1 MAEKTISQI
10 PRAVREQYQKGM
22 TAFERKNFDYAIAIF
37 NQVLAQEPA
46 FFDCR
51 QALRVCQHQKSGG
64 SSTFFK
70 KMLSGAGSSPLLAK
84 AQMQKDPLETIKTAE
99 QVLNSDAKSLA
110 AHKVLAS
117 AALAADLPKTAVLS
131 LEIVV
136 KNAPKDEEAQKDL
149 ARAYSAAG
157 EGEKAEQVMAELMR
171 QHPGDLK
178 LADELKDISARKTL
192 AEGGY
197 DALSDGT
204 GSYRDILKDKDRSV
218 QLEQEGRQIK
228 TDDVALKH
236 IAKLEAELVQE
247 PNNMKKLRSV
257 AELYTQQ
264 KDFDR
269 ALATYN
275 RIIEKE
281 GAADSSLQKA
291 IAETTIK
298 KFDQALEKLAL
309 LAPQTPDYAEK
320 SAQIKAER
328 DNYIL
333 SEIRQRAERYPGD
346 LGIRFELAEQLFK
359 AGRIS
364 EAMREFQKAQA
375 NPHKRI
381 QSLAYLGQCFAGL
394 GMYDMAASQLQAALK
409 EKPVFD
415 DEKKEMT
422 YALASVLQKM
432 GKLDEADELY
442 KQIFQVDMGFKDV
455 MAKVEAS
462 YKRKSGQ
469 A

>member
-22 TAFERKNFDYAIAIF
+22 SALDRKNFDYALAIF
-37 NQVLAQEPA
+37 NQVLAQEPG

-51 QALRVCQHQKSGG
+51 QALRVCQHQKSGAGG
-64 SSTFFK
+64 SFFK

-110 AHKVLAS
+110 AHKLLAD

-136 KNAPKDEEAQKDL
+136 KNSPKDEEAQKNL

-157 EGEKAEQVMAELMR
+157 EGEKAEQIMAELMR
-171 QHPGDLK
+171 LHPGDLK

-192 AEGGY
+192 SEGGY
-197 DALSDGT
+197 EALSSGT
-204 GSYRDILKDKDRSV
+204 GSYRDVLKDKERSV

-236 IAKLEAELVQE
+236 IAKLEAELVQQ
-247 PNNMKKLRSV
+247 PNDMKKLRSV
-257 AELYTQQ
+257 AELYAQQ

-269 ALATYN
+269 AIATYN

-291 IAETTIK
+291 IAETTIRK
-298 KFDQALEKLAL
+298 YDQAIANLDAQ
-309 LAPQTPDYAEK
+309 APDYAEK
-320 SAQIKAER
+320 SAQLKAER
-328 DNYIL
+328 DDYIL
-333 SEIRQRAERYPGD
+333 SEAKQRAERYPGD
-346 LGIRFELAEQLFK
+346 LGIRFEYAELLFK
-359 AGRIS
+359 AGKIN
-364 EAMREFQKAQA
+364 EAMPELQKARA
-375 NPHKRI
+375 NPHKRL
-381 QSLAYLGQCFAGL
+381 QALAYLGQCFAAR
-394 GMYDMAASQLQAALK
+394 GMFDMAASQLQDALK

-415 DEKKEMT
+415 EEKKDMT
-422 YALASVLQKM
+422 YALAEVFQKM
-432 GKLDEADELY
+432 GRLDDSDELY
-442 KQIFQVDMGFKDV
+442 KQIFQVDMGYKDV
-455 MAKVEAS
+455 IAKVEAS

>member
-10 PRAVREQYQKGM
+10 PRLAREQYQKGM

-37 NQVLAQEPA
+37 NQVLAQEPG

-51 QALRVCQHQKSGG
+51 QALRVSQHKKSGG
-64 SSTFFK
+64 TSTFFK

-84 AQMQKDPLETIKTAE
+84 AQMQKDPLETIKTVE
-99 QVLNSDAKSLA
+99 QVLNSDPNSAA
-110 AHKVLAS
+110 AHKLLAD
-117 AALAADLPKTAVLS
+117 AALSADLPKTAVLS

-136 KNAPKDEEAQKDL
+136 KNSPKDEEAQKNL
-149 ARAYSAAG
+149 ARAYSEAG
-157 EGEKAEQVMAELMR
+157 QGEKAEMVMAELMR

-197 DALSDGT
+197 EALSDGS

-228 TDDVALKH
+228 TDDVAQRH
-236 IAKLEAELVQE
+236 IAKLEAELAQE

-275 RIIEKE
+275 RIVEKE

-291 IAETTIK
+291 IAETTIRK
-298 KFDQALEKLAL
+298 LDQGMSQMDPQ
-309 LAPQTPDYAEK
+309 APEYAEK
-320 SAQIKAER
+320 STQLKAER

-333 SEIRQRAERYPGD
+333 SEVRQRAERYPGD
-346 LGIRFELAEQLFK
+346 LGIRFELAELLFK
-359 AGRIS
+359 AGKIG
-364 EAMREFQKAQA
+364 EAMPEFQKAQA
-375 NPHKRI
+375 NPHKRL
-381 QSLAYLGQCFAGL
+381 QALAYLGQCFAAR

-415 DEKKEMT
+415 DEKKDMT
-422 YALASVLQKM
+422 YALAAVLEKM
-432 GKLDEADELY
+432 GKLNDADELY
-442 KQIFQVDMGFKDV
+442 KQICQVDMGFKDV

-462 YKRKSGQ
+462 YTRKSGP

>member
-1 MAEKTISQI
+1 MAEKTMSQI
-10 PRAVREQYQKGM
+10 PRPVREQYQKGM
-22 TAFERKNFDYAIAIF
+22 SAFDCKNIDYAIAIF

-46 FFDCR
+46 FFECR
-51 QALRVCQHQKSGG
+51 QALRATQHKKSGG

-84 AQMQKDPLETIKTAE
+84 AQIAGLKDPLEAIKTAE
-99 QVLNSDAKSLA
+99 QILNSDFNSAA
-110 AHKVLAS
+110 AHKLLAE

-136 KNAPKDEEAQKDL
+136 KNSPKDEEAQKSL

-171 QHPGDLK
+171 QHPGDLR

-197 DALSDGT
+197 DALASGT
-204 GSYRDILKDKDRSV
+204 GSYRDILKDKERSV
-218 QLEQEGRQIK
+218 ELEQEGRQVK
-228 TDDVALKH
+228 TDDVAQRQ
-236 IAKLEAELVQE
+236 IAKLEAELARE
-247 PNNMKKLRSV
+247 PNDMKKLRSV

-264 KDFDR
+264 KNFDR

-275 RIIEKE
+275 RIVEKE

-291 IAETTIK
+291 IAETTLRK
-298 KFDQALEKLAL
+298 LEQAIAKLD
-309 LAPQTPDYAEK
+309 PQGPGYVEASAEL
-320 SAQIKAER
+320 KAER
-328 DNYIL
+328 DNYAL

-346 LGIRFELAEQLFK
+346 LGIRFELAELLFK
-359 AGRIS
+359 LGKIS
-364 EAMREFQKAQA
+364 EAMPEFQKARA

-381 QSLAYLGQCFAGL
+381 QALAYLGQCFAAR
-394 GMYDMAASQLQAALK
+394 GMYDMAASQLQSALE

-422 YALASVLQKM
+422 YVLAGVFQKM

-442 KQIFQVDMGFKDV
+442 KQIFQIDMSFKDV
-455 MAKVEAS
+455 TAKVEAS

>member
-1 MAEKTISQI
+1 MPEKTISQI
-10 PRAVREQYQKGM
+10 PRAVRDQYQKGM
-22 TAFERKNFDYAIAIF
+22 SALDRKNFDYAIAIF
-37 NQVLAQEPA
+37 NQVLAQEPG

-51 QALRVCQHQKSGG
+51 QALRVSQHQKSGG

-84 AQMQKDPLETIKTAE
+84 AQIQKDPLETIKTAE

-110 AHKVLAS
+110 AHKLLAD

-136 KNAPKDEEAQKDL
+136 KNAPKDEEAQKNL

-157 EGEKAEQVMAELMR
+157 EGEKAEQIMAELMR
-171 QHPGDLK
+171 LHPGDLK

-192 AEGGY
+192 SEGGY
-197 DALSDGT
+197 EALSSGT
-204 GSYRDILKDKDRSV
+204 GSYRDVLKDKERSV

-236 IAKLEAELVQE
+236 IAKLEAELVQQ
-247 PNNMKKLRSV
+247 PNDMKKLRSV

-269 ALATYN
+269 AIATYN

-291 IAETTIK
+291 IAETTIR
-298 KFDQALEKLAL
+298 KFDQAIAKLD
-309 LAPQTPDYAEK
+309 PQAPDYAEK
-320 SAQIKAER
+320 AAQLKAER

-333 SEIRQRAERYPGD
+333 SEAKQRAERYPGD
-346 LGIRFELAEQLFK
+346 LGIRFEYAELLFK
-359 AGRIS
+359 AGKIS
-364 EAMREFQKAQA
+364 EAMPELQKARA
-375 NPHKRI
+375 NPHKRL
-381 QSLAYLGQCFAGL
+381 QALAYLGQCFAAR
-394 GMYDMAASQLQAALK
+394 GMYDMAASQLQDALK

-415 DEKKEMT
+415 DEKKDMT
-422 YALASVLQKM
+422 YALADVFQKM
-432 GKLDEADELY
+432 GRLDDADELY
-442 KQIFQVDMGFKDV
+442 KQIFQVDMGYKDV

>member
-1 MAEKTISQI
+1 MAEKTMSQI
-10 PRAVREQYQKGM
+10 PRPLREQYQKGLS
-22 TAFERKNFDYAIAIF
+22 AFERKNFDYAISIF

-46 FFDCR
+46 FFECR
-51 QALRVCQHQKSGG
+51 QVLRVCQHQKSGG
-64 SSTFFK
+64 SSSFFK

-99 QVLNSDAKSLA
+99 QVLNSDAKSMA
-110 AHKVLAS
+110 AHKVLAD

-136 KNAPKDEEAQKDL
+136 KNAPKDEEAQKNL

-157 EGEKAEQVMAELMR
+157 EGEKAEMVMAELMR

-197 DALSDGT
+197 DALAGGT

-218 QLEQEGRQIK
+218 ELEQEGRQVK
-228 TDDVALKH
+228 TDDVAQRH

-298 KFDQALEKLAL
+298 KLDQAMAQMDPQ
-309 LAPQTPDYAEK
+309 APEYAEK
-320 SAQIKAER
+320 AAQLKAER

-333 SEIRQRAERYPGD
+333 SEVKQRADRYPGD
-346 LGIRFELAEQLFK
+346 LGIRFELAELLFK
-359 AGRIS
+359 AGKFS
-364 EAMREFQKAQA
+364 EAMPEFQKAQA
-375 NPHKRI
+375 NPHKRL
-381 QSLAYLGQCFAGL
+381 QAMAYLGQCFAAR
-394 GMYDMAASQLQAALK
+394 GMYDMAASQLQTALK
-409 EKPVFD
+409 EKLVFD

-422 YALASVLQKM
+422 YALASVFEKM
-432 GKLDEADELY
+432 SKLNEADELY
-442 KQIFQVDMGFKDV
+442 KQICQVDMGFKDV

-462 YKRKSGQ
+462 YKRQSGPG
-469 A
+469 

>member
-1 MAEKTISQI
+1 
-10 PRAVREQYQKGM
+10 V
-22 TAFERKNFDYAIAIF
+22 
-37 NQVLAQEPA
+37 
-46 FFDCR
+46 
-51 QALRVCQHQKSGG
+51 LRVCQHQKSGG
-64 SSTFFK
+64 GSTFFK

-99 QVLNSDAKSLA
+99 QILNSDAKSLA
-110 AHKVLAS
+110 AHKVLAD

-136 KNAPKDEEAQKDL
+136 KNAPKDEEAQKSL

-157 EGEKAEQVMAELMR
+157 EGEKAEQIMAELMR
-171 QHPGDLK
+171 KHPGDLQ

-197 DALSDGT
+197 DALSSGT

-218 QLEQEGRQIK
+218 ELEQEGRQIK
-228 TDDVALKH
+228 TDDVAQRQ
-236 IAKLEAELVQE
+236 IAKLEAELAVE

-291 IAETTIK
+291 IAETTIRK
-298 KFDQALEKLAL
+298 LDQAIAQLD
-309 LAPQTPDYAEK
+309 PQAPDYAEK
-320 SAQIKAER
+320 SAQLKAER
-328 DNYIL
+328 DDYVL
-333 SEIRQRAERYPGD
+333 SEVKQRAERYSGD
-346 LGIRFELAEQLFK
+346 LGIRFELAELLFK
-359 AGRIS
+359 LGRIS
-364 EAMREFQKAQA
+364 EAMPEFQKAQA
-375 NPHKRI
+375 NPHKRT
-381 QSLAYLGQCFAGL
+381 QALAYLGQCFAAR
-394 GMYDMAASQLQAALK
+394 GMYDMAASQLQTALK

-422 YALASVLQKM
+422 YALAGVFQKM

-442 KQIFQVDMGFKDV
+442 KQIYQIDMSFKDV

>member
-1 MAEKTISQI
+1 MAEKTMSQI
-10 PRAVREQYQKGM
+10 PRPVREQYQKGM

-37 NQVLAQEPA
+37 NQVLALEPG
-46 FFDCR
+46 FFECR
-51 QALRVCQHQKSGG
+51 QVLRVCQHQKSGG

-84 AQMQKDPLETIKTAE
+84 AQIQKDPLETIKTAE
-99 QVLNSDAKSLA
+99 QILNSDAKSLG
-110 AHKVLAS
+110 AHKLLAE
-117 AALAADLPKTAVLS
+117 AALAADMPKTAVLS

-136 KNAPKDEEAQKDL
+136 KNAPKDEEAQKNL

-197 DALSDGT
+197 EALSGGS
-204 GSYRDILKDKDRSV
+204 GSYRDILKDKERSV

-228 TDDVALKH
+228 TDDVAERH
-236 IAKLEAELVQE
+236 IAKLEAELAKE

-264 KDFDR
+264 KEFDR

-291 IAETTIK
+291 IAETTIRK
-298 KFDQALEKLAL
+298 LDQAIGQLD
-309 LAPQTPDYAEK
+309 PQAPDYAEK
-320 SAQIKAER
+320 SAQLKTER

-333 SEIRQRAERYPGD
+333 SEVRQRAERYPSD
-346 LGIRFELAEQLFK
+346 LGIRFELAELLFK
-359 AGRIS
+359 LGKYG
-364 EAMREFQKAQA
+364 EAMPEFQKAQA
-375 NPHKRI
+375 NPHKRL
-381 QSLAYLGQCFAGL
+381 QALAYLGQCFAAR

-415 DEKKEMT
+415 DEKKDMT
-422 YALASVLQKM
+422 YALANVLEKM
-432 GKLDEADELY
+432 NKLDEADELY
-442 KQIFQVDMGFKDV
+442 KQICQVDMGFKDV

>member
-1 MAEKTISQI
+1 MSQI
-10 PRAVREQYQKGM
+10 PRPLREQYQKGM

-37 NQVLAQEPA
+37 NQVLAQEPT

-51 QALRVCQHQKSGG
+51 AVLRVCQHQKSGG
-64 SSTFFK
+64 NSTFFK
-70 KMLSGAGSSPLLAK
+70 KILSGAGASPLLAK
-84 AQMQKDPLETIKTAE
+84 AQMQKDPLETIKTVE
-99 QVLNSDAKSLA
+99 QVLNNEAKNLA
-110 AHKVLAS
+110 AHKLLAE
-117 AALAADLPKTAVLS
+117 AALTADMPKTAVLS

-136 KNAPKDEEAQKDL
+136 KNAPKDEEAQKNL

-157 EGEKAEQVMAELMR
+157 EGEKAEMVMAELMR

-197 DALSDGT
+197 DALASGT
-204 GSYRDILKDKDRSV
+204 GSYRDILKDKEKSV
-218 QLEQEGRQIK
+218 QLEQEGRQVK
-228 TDDVALKH
+228 TDDVAQRH
-236 IAKLEAELVQE
+236 IAKLEAELARE
-247 PNNMKKLRSV
+247 PNDMKKLRSV
-257 AELYTQQ
+257 AELYMQQ

-291 IAETTIK
+291 IAETTIRK
-298 KFDQALEKLAL
+298 LEQAIAQLDTQ
-309 LAPQTPDYAEK
+309 APEYAEK
-320 SAQIKAER
+320 SAQLKTER

-333 SEIRQRAERYPGD
+333 SEVKQRAERYPGD
-346 LGIRFELAEQLFK
+346 LGIRFELAELLFK
-359 AGRIS
+359 AGKIS
-364 EAMREFQKAQA
+364 EAMPEFQKAQA
-375 NPHKRI
+375 NPHKRL
-381 QSLAYLGQCFAGL
+381 QALAYLGQCFAAR

-415 DEKKEMT
+415 DEKKDMT
-422 YALASVLQKM
+422 YALGSVFEKM
-432 GKLDEADELY
+432 GKLDEADEMY
-442 KQIFQVDMGFKDV
+442 KQICQVDMGFKDV

>member
-10 PRAVREQYQKGM
+10 PRLVREQYQKGM

-37 NQVLAQEPA
+37 NQVLAQEPG

-51 QALRVCQHQKSGG
+51 QALRVSQHKKSGG
-64 SSTFFK
+64 TSTFFK

-84 AQMQKDPLETIKTAE
+84 AQMQKDPLETIKTVE
-99 QVLNSDAKSLA
+99 QVLNSDPNSAA
-110 AHKVLAS
+110 AHKLLAD
-117 AALAADLPKTAVLS
+117 AALSADLPKTAVLS

-136 KNAPKDEEAQKDL
+136 KNSPKDEEAQKNL
-149 ARAYSAAG
+149 ARAYSEAG
-157 EGEKAEQVMAELMR
+157 QGEKAEMVMAELMR

-197 DALSDGT
+197 EALSDGS

-228 TDDVALKH
+228 TDDVAQRH
-236 IAKLEAELVQE
+236 IAKLEAELAQE

-275 RIIEKE
+275 RIVEKE

-291 IAETTIK
+291 IAETTIRK
-298 KFDQALEKLAL
+298 LDQGMSQMDPQ
-309 LAPQTPDYAEK
+309 APEYAEK
-320 SAQIKAER
+320 STQLKAER

-333 SEIRQRAERYPGD
+333 SEVRQRAERYPGD
-346 LGIRFELAEQLFK
+346 LGIRFELAELLFK
-359 AGRIS
+359 AGKIG
-364 EAMREFQKAQA
+364 EAMPEFQKAQA
-375 NPHKRI
+375 NPHKRL
-381 QSLAYLGQCFAGL
+381 QALAYLGQCFAAR

-415 DEKKEMT
+415 DEKKDMT
-422 YALASVLQKM
+422 YALAAVLEKM
-432 GKLDEADELY
+432 GKLNDADELY
-442 KQIFQVDMGFKDV
+442 KQICQVDMGFKDV

-462 YKRKSGQ
+462 YARKSGQ

>member
-1 MAEKTISQI
+1 MAEKTMSQI
-10 PRAVREQYQKGM
+10 PRPVREQYQKGM
-22 TAFERKNFDYAIAIF
+22 TAFERKNFEYAMALF

-51 QALRVCQHQKSGG
+51 QALRVCQHKKSGG
-64 SSTFFK
+64 SSSFFK
-70 KMLSGAGSSPLLAK
+70 RMLSGAGSSPLLAK
-84 AQMQKDPLETIKTAE
+84 AQIAGLKDPLEAIKTAE
-99 QVLNSDAKSLA
+99 QILNSDFNSVA
-110 AHKVLAS
+110 AHKLLAD

-136 KNAPKDEEAQKDL
+136 KNAPKDEDAQKDL

-157 EGEKAEQVMAELMR
+157 EGEKAEQIMAELMR
-171 QHPGDLK
+171 QHPGDLR

-197 DALSDGT
+197 DSLSSGT
-204 GSYRDILKDKDRSV
+204 GSYRDILKDKERSV
-218 QLEQEGRQIK
+218 ELEQESRQVK
-228 TDDVALKH
+228 TDDVAQRQV
-236 IAKLEAELVQE
+236 AKLEAELALE

-257 AELYTQQ
+257 AELFAQQ

-269 ALATYN
+269 ALATYQ
-275 RIIEKE
+275 RIIDKE

-298 KFDQALEKLAL
+298 KLEQTIAQLDPQAPE
-309 LAPQTPDYAEK
+309 YAEK
-320 SAQIKAER
+320 SAQLKAER
-328 DNYIL
+328 DKYIL
-333 SEIRQRAERYPGD
+333 SEVRQRAERYPGD
-346 LGIRFELAEQLFK
+346 LGIRFELAELLFK
-359 AGRIS
+359 LGNIN
-364 EAMREFQKAQA
+364 EAMPEFQKAQA
-375 NPHKRI
+375 NPHKRL
-381 QSLAYLGQCFAGL
+381 QAMAYLGQCFAAR

-422 YALASVLQKM
+422 YALGSVLEKM
-432 GKLDEADELY
+432 SKQDEADELY
-442 KQIFQVDMGFKDV
+442 KQICQVDMGFKDV

-469 A
+469 G

>member
-1 MAEKTISQI
+1 MAEKTLSQI
-10 PRAVREQYQKGM
+10 PRPVREQYQKGM
-22 TAFERKNFDYAIAIF
+22 VAYERKNFDYAIAIF
-37 NQVLAQEPA
+37 NQVLAQEPG

-51 QALRVCQHQKSGG
+51 KVLRVCQHQKSGG

-84 AQMQKDPLETIKTAE
+84 AQIAGLKNPLEAIKTAE
-99 QVLNSDAKSLA
+99 QILNSDFNSAG
-110 AHKVLAS
+110 AHKLLAE
-117 AALAADLPKTAVLS
+117 AALAADMPKTAVLS

-136 KNAPKDEEAQKDL
+136 KNAPKDEEAQKSL
-149 ARAYSAAG
+149 ARAYSSAG
-157 EGEKAEQVMAELMR
+157 EGEKAEMVMAELMR

-197 DALSDGT
+197 DALASGT

-218 QLEQEGRQIK
+218 QLEQEGRQVK
-228 TDDVALKH
+228 TDDVAQRH
-236 IAKLEAELVQE
+236 IANLEAELARE

-269 ALATYN
+269 AIATYN

-291 IAETTIK
+291 IAETTVRK
-298 KFDQALEKLAL
+298 LDQAIAQLDPQ
-309 LAPQTPDYAEK
+309 APEYAEK
-320 SAQIKAER
+320 SAQLKAER

-333 SEIRQRAERYPGD
+333 SEVKQRAERYPGD
-346 LGIRFELAEQLFK
+346 LGIRFELAELLFK
-359 AGRIS
+359 AGKIG
-364 EAMREFQKAQA
+364 EAMPEFQKAQA
-375 NPHKRI
+375 NPHKRL
-381 QSLAYLGQCFAGL
+381 QALAYLGQCFAAR

-422 YALASVLQKM
+422 YALGSVLEKM
-432 GKLDEADELY
+432 GRLDDADDLY
-442 KQIFQVDMGFKDV
+442 KQICQVDMGFKDV

-462 YKRKSGQ
+462 YARKSRP